1 MLRLRSFFL
10 STSLAIMAVPIV
22 GLAQSVGQLQGATAT
37 VCPDLVNR
45 EPVDAGTKFPLSVG
59 KLSRFTKITG
69 VEGSGKIAHAWY
81 LQDKE
86 RFWVDLSV
94 NGPTW
99 RTFSTR
105 AIRPGDVGPWLV
117 DVVDPAGAALKS
129 VPFAVTP

>member
-10 STSLAIMAVPIV
+10 GTLLAIMAVPII
-22 GLAQSVGQLQGATAT
+22 GLAQSAGQLQLATAT
-37 VCPDLVNR
+37 VCRDVVNR
-45 EPVDAGTKFPLSVG
+45 ESADAGTNFPLSVG
-59 KLSRFTKITG
+59 KLSWFTKIIG

-94 NGPTW
+94 NGHTW

-105 AIRPGDVGPWLV
+105 AIRPIDVGPWRV

>member
-1 MLRLRSFFL
+1 
-10 STSLAIMAVPIV
+10 MAVPIV
-22 GLAQSVGQLQGATAT
+22 GLAQSVGELQGATAT

-45 EPVDAGTKFPLSVG
+45 DPADAGTKFPLSVG

-105 AIRPGDVGPWLV
+105 AIRPGDVGPWRV